1 MDSTKSIRN
10 TFITLL
16 FFLSMFFICSQQA
29 MLFNMN
35 YLVQYVATYPWIVFA
50 IFFYFSNE
58 MDYDKKII
66 VKRVLFLI
74 ITPWL
79 FVIAI
84 TFFSYLFGE
93 ASRNYLRT
101 SLINLANILTVYFFA
116 TSAFILFGDKIIK
129 IFISTFSAIYVAVF
143 IKGILLN
150 GVEQTLGTLL
160 SIWRGGEAVGN
171 VFEIG
176 DITFASGILLILF
189 LWQYFIDGKKN
200 ILYVLV
206 TLLFVLLGIK
216 RMQIVSLLLVCF
228 WLFLIRRKNL
238 NFMYRLTSLIAF
250 SFIIISLIFIYSIS
264 TGTLYRLLWEWEINT
279 MGRVKMWEY
288 ISNYM
293 SFSPQYF
300 GKGYGFTLRK
310 LSENYFEY
318 VLHSDILRFYVELG
332 FIPFVLWEYLNLFYI
347 KNKIKLIFSKK
358 EAMFSFLIISYLFI
372 LHFTDNTTNYFV
384 TQCAF
389 SCVLYS
395 YFYLKLKNNGARTD
409 DK

>member
-1 MDSTKSIRN
+1 MNSTKNIRN

-29 MLFNMN
+29 MLFNIN
-35 YLVQYVATYPWIVFA
+35 YLVQYIATYPWIILA

-58 MDYDKKII
+58 MEYGKRVI
-66 VKRVLFLI
+66 VKRLSSLI
-74 ITPWL
+74 LAPWF
-79 FVIAI
+79 FVIVI
-84 TFFSYLFGE
+84 TFISYLFQE
-93 ASRNYLRT
+93 ASQNYLRT
-101 SLINLANILTVYFFA
+101 SVINLINILTVYLFGI
-116 TSAFILFGDKIIK
+116 SAFILFGDKIIK
-129 IFISTFSAIYVAVF
+129 IFISTFFSIYIAVF
-143 IKGILLN
+143 VKGVLLN
-150 GVEQTLGTLL
+150 GFEKTALTLL
-160 SIWRGGEAVGN
+160 SIWSGGEAVGN

-189 LWQYFIDGKKN
+189 LWQYFVDGKN
-200 ILYVLV
+200 RMLQILI

-216 RMQIVSLLLVCF
+216 RMQIVSLLLVCV
-228 WLFLIRRKNL
+228 WLFLIRKKNL
-238 NFMYRLTSLIAF
+238 NFMYKLTSLIAI
-250 SFIIISLIFIYSIS
+250 SFMIVSLLFIYYIS
-264 TGTLYRLLWEWEINT
+264 NGTLYRLLWDWEINT

-293 SFSPQYF
+293 SFTPYYF

-332 FIPFVLWEYLNLFYI
+332 FIPFVIWEYLNLFYI
-347 KNKIKLIFSKK
+347 KNKIKKMFSKK
-358 EAMFSFLIISYLFI
+358 EATFSFLIISYLFI

-384 TQCAF
+384 TQCTF
-389 SCVLYS
+389 FCVLSS
-395 YFYLKLKNNGARTD
+395 YFYLKLEVKGAEYD